1 MATPARPV
9 TPLGKTETTATT
21 LRYFGRCPVT
31 GCKHRRV
38 IEQASSP
45 LLKRYTTRSSDVLAV
60 LDADGR
66 DWPLYYLGGKD
77 WADAMRGAGFS
88 CPEHK
93 RVVTFEGGR
102 FTHNTEKVCNGKCMG
117 ATGPACDCSCGGEN
131 HGRGHL

>member
-1 MATPARPV
+1 M
-9 TPLGKTETTATT
+9 TTTT

-38 IEQASSP
+38 IEETTTP
-45 LLKRYTTRSSDVLAV
+45 LLKRYTTPNSDVLTV

-66 DWPLYYLGGKD
+66 DWPLYCLGGKD
-77 WADAMRGAGFS
+77 WANAMRRAGFE